1 MHDRFGI
8 ICSNSKAVGLS
19 RRGASVTEKCSSQV
33 RQRDDAADYFF
44 HDAVTNMWDAL
55 ELQNR
60 NCNEIDDSTN
70 N

>member
-1 MHDRFGI
+1 
-8 ICSNSKAVGLS
+8 
-19 RRGASVTEKCSSQV
+19 VTEKCSSQV

-70 N
+70 K